1 MKDNKETEADIA
13 IEDEGPFDASKP
25 YFTDYQ
31 ISNAAHNAMQHRR
44 AVFSKLRHKK
54 HLHSR
59 QRGYHRQAG
68 FHSL

>member
-31 ISNAAHNAMQHRR
+31 ISNAAHNAM
-44 AVFSKLRHKK
+44 
-54 HLHSR
+54 
-59 QRGYHRQAG
+59 
-68 FHSL
+68 